1 MKKFILGFVMAII
14 SIVIGA
20 LISIGK
26 IVHRGSKNMPWTT
39 KRYIKDQFTFVD
51 ISKVKNAIANSIKA
65 FVDWVFFAKET
76 TCFNHRDGDVFDRS
90 YHAQKHNDICKA
102 IDKCMAKSDTSKPK
116 PYFINED
123 ECGHYT
129 TYFMYD
135 ISTGKLYENYDDEEV
150 TSHDFIKDMLKTED
164 PCLIEPGNYV
174 YIHDPRDGTD
184 YSIAIEDLSQD
195 EEEENGIESVPLSID
210 KLQGYRSKYT
220 TVDDWFSYPI
230 KEE

>member
-1 MKKFILGFVMAII
+1 MKKFILGFVMAIL

-20 LISIGK
+20 LIFIGK

-65 FVDWVFFAKET
+65 FIDWVFFAKET
-76 TCFNHRDGDVFDRS
+76 THLTSTAYRGVDTFYYDNKPVYKVYRS
-90 YHAQKHNDICKA
+90 C
-102 IDKCMAKSDTSKPK
+102 DKCKFKAKTVELV

-123 ECGHYT
+123 ECGYYT

-135 ISTGKLYENYDDEEV
+135 ISTGKLYANYDNEEV
-150 TSHDFIKDMLKTED
+150 TSHDFIKDMLKAED
-164 PCLIEPGNYV
+164 PCLMEPGNYV

-195 EEEENGIESVPLSID
+195 EEEED
-210 KLQGYRSKYT
+210 
-220 TVDDWFSYPI
+220 VDDESKG
-230 KEE
+230 KEVSSND